1 MSAKKAVRLCLYQ
14 NLVNYKKP
22 TSFQLKESY
31 PLPPPSTVIGMVHF
45 ACGYSEYEPMDVSIQ
60 GNFNSR
66 VYDLAAFHLAI
77 ENE

>member
-31 PLPPPSTVIGMVHF
+31 IMMVLMSF
-45 ACGYSEYEPMDVSIQ
+45 I
-60 GNFNSR
+60 
-66 VYDLAAFHLAI
+66 
-77 ENE
+77 